1 MAQEIDQ
8 GIFVNR
14 IPLIECIVS
23 CCLIVNMAMLKN
35 VLNRSHL
42 FVKHS
47 IASITSLRFASS
59 AEHTIQVKKD
69 IEAKRLA
76 AHQGGGTKRIK
87 GQHGKVNFEE

>member
-1 MAQEIDQ
+1 
-8 GIFVNR
+8 
-14 IPLIECIVS
+14 
-23 CCLIVNMAMLKN
+23 
-35 VLNRSHL
+35 
-42 FVKHS
+42 
-47 IASITSLRFASS
+47 LRFASS